1 MTNISSEERLELA
14 LTVLTL
20 EGAIDGLLKL
30 RATDHDR
37 SLDDAVFNAYRDL
50 VDAFCDLVAYIDGR
64 PDLRLP
70 PDTSSPSTPTRQETE
85 HAS

>member
-37 SLDDAVFNAYRDL
+37 ALDDAAFNAYRDL
-50 VDAFCDLVAYIDGR
+50 VDAFCDLAAYIDSR

-70 PDTSSPSTPTRQETE
+70 PDTSPSPTETRKESQ
-85 HAS
+85 HA